1 MRRITRGNLDAV
13 CRWQQLRCARLRAVW
28 LLGGLLA
35 MLLTCRFG
43 GVADAATWAS
53 EKLVTEPY
61 FNGQMLLREAGQENP
76 ELVLLLHGLGDEAGT
91 TWESLLP
98 ELATHYHVVAPD
110 LPGFGRSAKGNQ
122 LYTPEAYA
130 AIVDWLVATL
140 PDKPLTLVGHSLGGA
155 VAMVYASRHSAEL
168 ERLVLVDTVGTLH
181 RLALSQ
187 YFVRQ
192 QLRLEVP
199 FFADTLQSSLGKVA
213 GLLLEKTSRIPLDSG
228 LILAS
233 AELRERFL
241 AGDPGRIA
249 ALALVETDFS
259 LLLPRIRVPTWL
271 LWGSQDQVAPLR
283 IAKLLAWNLP
293 QAQLVLLDGLG
304 HTPMAENPAVFNTAL
319 LSRLVQSPQRPTPVA
334 SPTELAAGLCEGEN
348 GRVFSGHYSTL
359 SIQGCRNVR
368 LENLSARNIEIRNSE
383 VTMESSRVHSLT
395 EAPALLVSHSRLT
408 LTGVDLQGPVGI
420 LTEQSRLDLA
430 GVRFVD
436 TPVAISATGNP
447 SALLSSSSTKFID
460 DRIQSLQM
468 NRSLAA
474 GDRL

>member
-1 MRRITRGNLDAV
+1 MQSVLPGGLNAYRQCKGLTRF
-13 CRWQQLRCARLRAVW
+13 RCGPAWPLV
-28 LLGGLLA
+28 GLLA
-35 MLLTCRFG
+35 ILLICRFG
-43 GVADAATWAS
+43 GVAGAATWAS

-61 FNGQMLLREAGQENP
+61 FNGQMLIREAGQEHP

-91 TWESLLP
+91 TWDSLLP
-98 ELATHYHVVAPD
+98 ELAGHYHVVAPD

-130 AIVDWLVATL
+130 TIVAWLVATL

-155 VAMVYASRHSAEL
+155 VAMVYASQHSAEL
-168 ERLVLVDTVGTLH
+168 KLLVLVDAVGTLH

-199 FFADTLQSSLGKVA
+199 FFADALQSSLGKVA
-213 GLLLEKTSRIPLDSG
+213 GLLLEKTSRIPLDPD

-241 AGDPGRIA
+241 AGDPARIA

-271 LWGSQDQVAPLR
+271 LWGTEDQVAPLR

-293 QAQLVLLDGLG
+293 QAQLVLLNGLG
-304 HTPMAENPAVFNTAL
+304 HTPMAENPAAFNAAL
-319 LSRLVQSPQRPTPVA
+319 LGRLARNPQRPEPVA
-334 SPTELAAGLCEGEN
+334 SPAEVTAGSCEGEN
-348 GRVFSGHYSTL
+348 GRVFSGHYATL
-359 SIQGCRNVR
+359 SIQRCRNVR
-368 LENLSARNIEIRNSE
+368 LENLSARHLEIRNSE
-383 VTMESSRVHSLT
+383 VTMESSQVHSLT
-395 EAPALLVSHSRLT
+395 DTPALVVSHSRLT
-408 LTGVDLQGPVGI
+408 LTGVDLQGAVGI

-430 GVRFVD
+430 GVRFID
-436 TPVAISATGNP
+436 TPIAISTIGNP
-447 SALLSSSSTKFID
+447 SALLSSSSVKFIGN
-460 DRIQSLQM
+460 RAQGLQM
-468 NRSLAA
+468 NRSLVA